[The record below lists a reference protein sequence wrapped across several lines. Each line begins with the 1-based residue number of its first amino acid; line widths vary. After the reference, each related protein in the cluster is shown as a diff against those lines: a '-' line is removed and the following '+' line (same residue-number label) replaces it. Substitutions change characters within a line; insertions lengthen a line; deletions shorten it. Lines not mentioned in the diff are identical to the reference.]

1 MIFIFWRNKVV
12 VGQPIHLYYNI
23 TLLESSLS
31 ERERNI
37 TEFIDSKYFVNIDA
51 FHRILHIV

>member
-1 MIFIFWRNKVV
+1 MV